1 MFVFS
6 IPYFSFYCFTL
17 PGIVSTQC
25 NFVLNNT
32 PTPGRAGEI
41 EMKPGIY
48 EGFQE
53 EVCYSGSGTES
64 GFSLRRLYLEKLVD
78 TGSGRLLVTV
88 GDNWAGLQ
96 FECLAKKKKKY
107 SKAVYLCFS
116 AQGDVPQVLRAK
128 IHMWNTSQGEM
139 RSAAD
144 PC

>member
-96 FECLAKKKKKY
+96 FECLAKKKKKNTARL
-107 SKAVYLCFS
+107 SIS
-116 AQGDVPQVLRAK
+116 ASQLRE
-128 IHMWNTSQGEM
+128 TFLRFLEQ
-139 RSAAD
+139 RST
-144 PC
+144 CGTRLKEK